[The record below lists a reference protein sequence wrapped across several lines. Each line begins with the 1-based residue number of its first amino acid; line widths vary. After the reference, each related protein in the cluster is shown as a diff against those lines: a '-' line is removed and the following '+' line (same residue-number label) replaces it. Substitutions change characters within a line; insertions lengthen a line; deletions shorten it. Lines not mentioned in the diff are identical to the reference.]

1 MNSPESAFAV
11 AIGDE
16 TSVAITKEVVADRDT
31 SMWPFLLNQKEAA
44 ALLGISPRTLARRS
58 ADGTIPSFLI
68 GRRRVYS
75 RFRLT
80 EWVARQ
86 AA

>member
-1 MNSPESAFAV
+1 MTAAESLSDATPGGEAS
-11 AIGDE
+11 IPG
-16 TSVAITKEVVADRDT
+16 TKDVSA
-31 SMWPFLLNQKEAA
+31 MWSFLLSQREAA
-44 ALLGISPRTLARRS
+44 ELLGISPRTLARRS

-75 RFRLT
+75 RVRLA